1 VKVSVPVSRF
11 LFFRFLF
18 AGRQSQADAAGPGI
32 EDGPS
37 GSPVALPEPS
47 AEEHPPTP
55 LPEPEPPAPEP
66 GPPAPEPQPPIPEP
80 GEPPPQLRSVPP
92 QAPEPEAAVEQP
104 EAVVRLPLDG
114 AEPREWNIWELERLA
129 HKAEGRDPAH
139 DDELVFLLLE
149 LRQFAAAD
157 GQLPV
162 DFDLVVRES
171 FGELIYAAV

>member
-1 VKVSVPVSRF
+1 MKVSVSVSRF

-18 AGRQSQADAAGPGI
+18 AGRQSQADSAGPGI

-104 EAVVRLPLDG
+104 EPVVRLPLDG

-129 HKAEGRDPAH
+129 HQAEGRDLVH
-139 DDELVFLLLE
+139 DEELGFLLLE